1 MPEPATR
8 EHEKKTNIIG
18 IFTRKS
24 WPIMLKQ
31 IYATGYTPT
40 SANNLV
46 LTGLFWPKMIVEQDI
61 WAKTMNITKKEAN
74 TIALHFVCI

>member
-46 LTGLFWPKMIVEQDI
+46 LTGLF
-61 WAKTMNITKKEAN
+61 
-74 TIALHFVCI
+74 